1 MLVLL
6 SMLWILEWMEGERPL
21 AKCNSLFRAFDDE
34 KKAKMGVTECARHEL
49 LSPYPVLYEKDGEFV
64 AQIKCTV
71 LLMPNGPLR

>member
-1 MLVLL
+1 MFVFFH
-6 SMLWILEWMEGERPL
+6 
-21 AKCNSLFRAFDDE
+21 LFRAFDDE